1 MADVKQTSRPA
12 AHAKV
17 EPRMKKTGKILLSV
31 GVGVLAVGYMFLAVG
46 SLNLA
51 PILIIGGLLIV
62 GFGIYNL

>member
-1 MADVKQTSRPA
+1 MADVKQTHKQQAPV
-12 AHAKV
+12 KV
-17 EPRMKKTGKILLSV
+17 EPRMKKIGKMLLSV
-31 GVGVLAVGYMFLAVG
+31 GVGVLAAGYMFLAVG